1 MAALPETRRR
11 PYAPMPHPGR
21 RGRWDEDAIIAALR
35 RWTAETGSPPRS
47 EAWSGTRRDHAG
59 PAQRK
64 WMREHPRWPSGSC
77 VRAHF
82 GSWSAALE
90 AAGLPARRLTFDD
103 PVAERVG
110 AAQRLAAAGHTVAEV
125 AAHLG
130 VSTSTAGNYLRAG
143 RCPDCGGPV
152 VKPGAERCAGCTRHE
167 PTVARAWTRAE
178 VLAAVRAWRAERGRP
193 PSYRDWTPS
202 RSRPGRWEAESPR
215 WPSAAVV
222 CRLFAGHD
230 DPWNAA
236 LTQAGQPV
244 RFERWSDARIRS
256 SLAAFWAL
264 TGRLPSAADVDGP
277 FWTGPSTRTL
287 RRRFGG
293 VEQAGRAL
301 APVPADVIGAEAPEV
316 PLEVALVGAL
326 SGLMRP

>member
-1 MAALPETRRR
+1 M
-11 PYAPMPHPGR
+11 
-21 RGRWDEDAIIAALR
+21 
-35 RWTAETGSPPRS
+35 
-47 EAWSGTRRDHAG
+47 
-59 PAQRK
+59 
-64 WMREHPRWPSGSC
+64 
-77 VRAHF
+77 
-82 GSWSAALE
+82 
-90 AAGLPARRLTFDD
+90 
-103 PVAERVG
+103 
-110 AAQRLAAAGHTVAEV
+110 
-125 AAHLG
+125 
-130 VSTSTAGNYLRAG
+130 
-143 RCPDCGGPV
+143 
-152 VKPGAERCAGCTRHE
+152 KPGAERCAGCTRHE